1 MNFNNKYKEKFFKKF
16 NIIKYDDN
24 YLENMINNQF
34 QTNNVTNTE
43 NSYITVNTFD
53 NYLNYD
59 FNIIDLN
66 NILFNES
73 IMNNYSN
80 NNIA

>member
-1 MNFNNKYKEKFFKKF
+1 MNFNTKYKEKFLKKF

-34 QTNNVTNTE
+34 QTNNVMNTE

-73 IMNNYSN
+73 IVNNYSN
-80 NNIA
+80 NNFA